1 MALVLNGYG
10 NCDLDLKGTR
20 LGDCFLSSWGDLT
33 GVLLLKK
40 RTTIPLAT
48 ADTAQTWTNLLKG
61 LTIFPYNGI
70 YNFEQ
75 NTPES
80 ETATSSTGVL
90 TEIRVG
96 KPQYSFSFT
105 KGGCLHKS
113 LWNKRGQSRWDI
125 GLIFESGI
133 LLAASDDC
141 DANGFLKGFDAG
153 MFSVATLSLLSGTDP
168 QMSTATVQ
176 FLNADEFNAQH
187 TFITWD
193 DLGINLSTQDGVLDL
208 NITFPTGISDSN
220 TIVAKVTSACNS
232 DEVIPVLDDD
242 ANWSLVGTMDT
253 PVTITGVTFDATT
266 GLYTFAL
273 SGALTDG
280 DRVKL
285 VTKDGSYVVAVD
297 AIGNLYK
304 GVSCETVVGS
314 FSL

>member
-33 GVLLLKK
+33 GILLLKK

-48 ADTAQTWTNLLKG
+48 ADSSSTWTNLLKG

-125 GLIFESGI
+125 GLIFEAGI
-133 LLAASDDC
+133 LLAASGDC
-141 DANGFLKGFDAG
+141 DANGYLKGFDAG

-176 FLNADEFNAQH
+176 FLNAEEFNAQH
-187 TFITWD
+187 TFITWA
-193 DLGINLSTQDGVLDL
+193 DLGVNLSAQDGVLDL
-208 NITFPTGISDSN
+208 DITFPNGISDSSS
-220 TIVAKVTSACNS
+220 IVAKVTSACNS
-232 DEVIPVLDDD
+232 DEVIPTLDDD

-273 SGALTDG
+273 SGSLTDG
-280 DRVKL
+280 DIVKL
-285 VTKDGSYVVAVD
+285 VTKDGSYVVAED
-297 AIGNLYK
+297 AIGSLFK
-304 GVSCETVVGS
+304 GASRETTVSSV
-314 FSL
+314 SL